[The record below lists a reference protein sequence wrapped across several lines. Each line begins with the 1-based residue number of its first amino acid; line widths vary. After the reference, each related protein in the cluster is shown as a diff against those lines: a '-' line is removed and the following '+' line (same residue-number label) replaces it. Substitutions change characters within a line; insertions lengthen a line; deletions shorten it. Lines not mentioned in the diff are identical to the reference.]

1 MSNSTAEF
9 HTFSPIRTDLAAH
22 LVDALES
29 ANDGADGDGSADDS
43 ALLKLWDDDEE
54 MRQTMLDEGCDL
66 SKGRSGCPHSDSM
79 LLLVALS
86 ATDLR
91 GTRLRPFDDGRT
103 RDRLGRFPWGD
114 ENPLSYFRTF
124 TSNPTKATD
133 NSNGKQNEKVSGSGG
148 KGTDSGT
155 DAEETQSGS
164 DAKQTRGG
172 SDAKETHSDPSTD
185 CLGLVTALDTR
196 LTEGSRGH
204 SRFSSGSY
212 GTLYGWLDHE
222 EVRTLEN
229 LLAKGSYRVSAD
241 EPLDGGA
248 ADVARNLTMVLRA
261 AQKEG
266 AGIIHFSH

>member
-9 HTFSPIRTDLAAH
+9 HTFSPIRTDLAGILA
-22 LVDALES
+22 DALES
-29 ANDGADGDGSADDS
+29 ANGNSDSGGNADDS

-66 SKGRSGCPHSDSM
+66 SGGRSGSTQSDSM

-91 GTRLRPFDDGRT
+91 GNRLRPFDDGRT

-114 ENPLSYFRTF
+114 GNPLSYFRTF
-124 TSNPTKATD
+124 ASNPTK
-133 NSNGKQNEKVSGSGG
+133 SSSKSKVADD
-148 KGTDSGT
+148 K
-155 DAEETQSGS
+155 
-164 DAKQTRGG
+164 K
-172 SDAKETHSDPSTD
+172 THFDPSTD
-185 CLGLVTALDTR
+185 CLGLIEALDTR

-204 SRFSSGSY
+204 NRFSSGSY

-222 EVRTLEN
+222 EVRTLEK
-229 LLAKGSYRVSAD
+229 LLAKGSYKVSAD
-241 EPLDGGA
+241 EPLDGGT